1 MTAKTNHQPP
11 STPLRMV
18 DISTK
23 GTTNR
28 RARAAGY
35 LRLSP
40 EAAHRLRQGTVPKGD
55 VLAAAQV
62 AAILAAKR
70 TPEWIPLCH
79 SVPLQGV
86 EVIFEWPQDDRLR
99 CVVIVQAQGQTG
111 VEMEA
116 LTAVSAA
123 LLTVYDMLKALDKN
137 MVLEEIALL
146 AKSGGRSGHYVRP
159 GDDQHAQRQED
170 TTE

>member
-1 MTAKTNHQPP
+1 MTAETNHP
-11 STPLRMV
+11 SPSAPLRMV

-23 GTTNR
+23 DTTNR
-28 RARAAGY
+28 RACAEGFLRMGSTAAQ
-35 LRLSP
+35 
-40 EAAHRLRQGTVPKGD
+40 RLRDGLVPKGD
-55 VLAAAQV
+55 VLAAAQI

-86 EVIFEWPQDDRLR
+86 EVAFEWPQDNRLR
-99 CVVIVQAQGQTG
+99 CMVTARAQGQTG

-137 MVLEEIALL
+137 MVLEEIVLL

-159 GDDQHAQRQED
+159 SDDQSGQRQED
-170 TTE
+170 IAE